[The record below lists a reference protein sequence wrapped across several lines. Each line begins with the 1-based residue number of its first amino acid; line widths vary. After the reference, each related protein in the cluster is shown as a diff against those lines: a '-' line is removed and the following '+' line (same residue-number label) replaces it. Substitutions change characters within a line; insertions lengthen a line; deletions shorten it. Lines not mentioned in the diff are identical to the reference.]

1 MKNFS
6 IYMKIKEYVVLSLFF
21 VMVTF
26 LNNQIFAEGLFVSE
40 MCKNNKLTLTVF
52 TTDGPIEDASV
63 YIYQDSLMK
72 KFYDKMITNSKGQVE
87 FQFSDRTTMVKVTNA
102 QHDDLIQTLS
112 CNEEFRPQSVTIY
125 SVLDSSV
132 GILEDPNTQLTIVDL
147 GSFYGIAGNGTIPDT
162 IKILRNGHLW
172 KTMTKDTGIA
182 PSTSHSEWQILQTAF
197 YNELPGRYKIILLT
211 NNTETL
217 VYEFIV
223 EQITEYNANRF
234 QINNTNDELLPN
246 NQKISESKT
255 APLKQIA
262 NGVSPNDVIC
272 TEGMQLVFKNTNNYP
287 ACVKSTTVEKLIERG
302 WAKRYNFS
310 D

>member
-1 MKNFS
+1 
-6 IYMKIKEYVVLSLFF
+6 MKIKEYVVLSLFF

-63 YIYQDSLMK
+63 YIYQDSLMR
-72 KFYDKMITNSKGQVE
+72 KFEDKVITDDKGQVE
-87 FQFSDRTTMVKVTNA
+87 IKFSDRTTLAKISKDEHKT
-102 QHDDLIQTLS
+102 LIQTLS
-112 CNEEFRPQSVTIY
+112 CVEEFRTQTIKIFSV
-125 SVLDSSV
+125 VDSSV
-132 GILEDPNTQLTIVDL
+132 GIIEDPDSKLTIVDL
-147 GSFYGIAGNGTIPDT
+147 GSFYGIAGNGTIPDK
-162 IKILRNGHLW
+162 IKILRDNHLMS
-172 KTMTKDTGIA
+172 TLTKETGIS
-182 PSTSHSEWQILQTAF
+182 PSTSHSEWQIPQTFF
-197 YNELPGRYKIILLT
+197 YNELPGRYKLILIT

-217 VYEFIV
+217 VFEFIV
-223 EQITEYNANRF
+223 EQITEHNKNSF
-234 QINNTNDELLPN
+234 
-246 NQKISESKT
+246 KISKNNNVLEENNRQAIESKT